1 MKLEF
6 TININLKSIIMKSL
20 KVKEIT
26 VSYSPVRSKKKVINT
41 SNDAYNVLVQ
51 FFPEN
56 TIELQE
62 QFVVL
67 YLNRAN
73 KVTGGYKV
81 SIGGI
86 SSTIVDVRLIL
97 SVALKTLATGIIIAH
112 NHPSGN
118 TKPSIAD
125 QELTKRIK
133 EASDF
138 MDISLLDHLI
148 ITNEA
153 YLSFA
158 DEGIL

>member
-1 MKLEF
+1 MKPV
-6 TININLKSIIMKSL
+6 L
-20 KVKEIT
+20 KVNEIT
-26 VSYSPVRSKKKVINT
+26 VKYTPVKRVNQIINT
-41 SNDAYNVLVQ
+41 SNDAYNVLMQ
-51 FFPEN
+51 FFPED

-67 YLNRAN
+67 YLNKAN
-73 KVTGGYKV
+73 KIIGGYKISV
-81 SIGGI
+81 GGI
-86 SSTIVDVRLIL
+86 TATVVDVRLIL
-97 SVALKTLATGIIIAH
+97 SVALKTLATGLILAH

-133 EASDF
+133 AASDL

-158 DEGIL
+158 DEGFL

>member
-1 MKLEF
+1 MKPV
-6 TININLKSIIMKSL
+6 L
-20 KVKEIT
+20 KVNEIT
-26 VSYSPVRSKKKVINT
+26 VKYTPVKRINQIINT
-41 SNDAYNVLVQ
+41 SNDAYNILMQ
-51 FFPEN
+51 FFAQD

-73 KVTGGYKV
+73 KVIGGYKISV
-81 SIGGI
+81 GGI
-86 SSTIVDVRLIL
+86 TATVVDVRLIL
-97 SVALKTLATGIIIAH
+97 SVALKSLAIGIIIAH

-118 TKPSIAD
+118 TKPSISD
-125 QELTKRIK
+125 QDLTKRIK
-133 EASDF
+133 DASTI

-158 DEGIL
+158 DEGFL

>member
-1 MKLEF
+1 M
-6 TININLKSIIMKSL
+6 
-20 KVKEIT
+20 
-26 VSYSPVRSKKKVINT
+26 
-41 SNDAYNVLVQ
+41 
-51 FFPEN
+51 
-56 TIELQE
+56 QE

-73 KVTGGYKV
+73 KVIGGYKV
-81 SIGGI
+81 SLGGI
-86 SSTIVDVRLIL
+86 SSTTVDVRIVL
-97 SVALKTLATGIIIAH
+97 SVALKILATGIILAH

-118 TKPSIAD
+118 TKPSISD

-133 EASDF
+133 EACDF